1 MHIDTCLWLYVCVQ
15 SYQFLFLK
23 SNSCYFGCVL
33 FNAWKLPVLKKQF
46 LHFFVWS
53 SLLIWLE
60 SAGTYILPAL
70 VCRRNR
76 SDASQG
82 YFLWACGLYSVV
94 PWWYKKDKVKD
105 GESRIS
111 QKVFLA
117 QGHTWMKQYV
127 LRTINVT
134 FMAPQMKK
142 MQEIVRPP
150 TGTVLNQPLHFLV
163 HGHPWCVFFV
173 MLRLTLTTIQSKGF
187 FLRRL
192 GQPELVA
199 LSSFTHNFTISKTC
213 RFCPFLEISAW
224 VL

>member
-1 MHIDTCLWLYVCVQ
+1 MIVCLCT
-15 SYQFLFLK
+15 
-23 SNSCYFGCVL
+23 
-33 FNAWKLPVLKKQF
+33 KLPISILEKQLLLF
-46 LHFFVWS
+46 WLCPFQCLEVALFEEAISPLFVWS
-53 SLLIWLE
+53 SWLIWLE

-94 PWWYKKDKVKD
+94 PWWYKKRKKDKVKD

-117 QGHTWMKQYV
+117 QRHTWMKQYV

-213 RFCPFLEISAW
+213 RFCPFLEISAC